1 MVLYGQDDG
10 VGRGHEGAL
19 LDGHQHLAE
28 ADLGGE
34 GVAVV
39 DDREPVVPVPAV
51 QLHTAAAGQ
60 QGLVTQ
66 ASVIVGGAGWCT
78 WRYISTQD
86 LPPNC
91 LPDR

>member
-34 GVAVV
+34 GVAVI
-39 DDREPVVPVPAV
+39 DDRVAVVAVPAV
-51 QLHTAAAGQ
+51 QLHTSAAGQ
-60 QGLVTQ
+60 E
-66 ASVIVGGAGWCT
+66 
-78 WRYISTQD
+78 D
-86 LPPNC
+86 LKNMT
-91 LPDR
+91 